1 MAFHSYLTQPGC
13 VAPPE
18 SFTNFT
24 PGAMV
29 ELHGWF
35 DDETPTGGAIGV
47 VTRIGDVADTAW
59 VRFARAESGF
69 WDWHLRFENPNQPVP
84 VSYTGQMPR
93 WLEQS

>member
-1 MAFHSYLTQPGC
+1 MALHRYLTQPGC

-47 VTRIGDVADTAW
+47 VTRIGDVAE
-59 VRFARAESGF
+59 RFVGAESGF
-69 WDWHLRFENPNQPVP
+69 WDWHLRPANPNQPIRVQL
-84 VSYTGQMPR
+84 YRPR
-93 WLEQS
+93 